1 MAGKKGFG
9 PMNDDPQRSGFATT
23 RRGVLYGLGGL
34 ATVLTAAGL
43 GSRRAATQVVAQ
55 EASPT
60 PAYAVGVTAEILS
73 RKEADAAPGYYLQV
87 VRITFAPDAIVT
99 AHTHPG
105 DTVTYQE
112 SGSHAFTVLDGE
124 GYLLRAGM
132 ETPEAGPAG
141 EAMELNTEYDIA
153 PGDSLTFNA
162 QTVHTA
168 RNPTGEPAVL
178 LEAQLREIGVPL
190 TNFLGTPVP

>member
-1 MAGKKGFG
+1 M
-9 PMNDDPQRSGFATT
+9 T
-23 RRGVLYGLGGL
+23 RRGALGRLGGL
-34 ATVLTAAGL
+34 AAVLTAASMG
-43 GSRRAATQVVAQ
+43 RRGAVTQVAAQ

-60 PAYAVGVTAEILS
+60 PTYAVGVTAEILS
-73 RKEADAAPGYYLQV
+73 RKEADNAPGFYLQV
-87 VRITFAPDAIVT
+87 VRVTFAPEAIV
-99 AHTHPG
+99 APHTHPG

-124 GYLLRAGM
+124 AHLLRAGM
-132 ETPEAGPAG
+132 GTHEAGPAG

-153 PGDSLTFNA
+153 PGDALTFDA

-168 RNPTGEPAVL
+168 RNTTGEPAVL

>member
-1 MAGKKGFG
+1 
-9 PMNDDPQRSGFATT
+9 MNDDLQRSGFATT
-23 RRGVLYGLGGL
+23 RRGALLRLGGGL
-34 ATVLTAAGL
+34 AAVLAGTGLRRRDSAPVTA
-43 GSRRAATQVVAQ
+43 QQ
-55 EASPT
+55 ASPT
-60 PAYAVGVTAEILS
+60 PTYAVGVTAEILS

-124 GYLLRAGM
+124 AYLLRSGM
-132 ETPEAGPAG
+132 GTPETGPAG
-141 EAMELNTEYDIA
+141 EAMELNSEYTIA
-153 PGDSLTFNA
+153 SGDALTFNA

-190 TNFLGTPVP
+190 TTFLGTPVP

>member
-1 MAGKKGFG
+1 MDSHQFDESALVRADGL
-9 PMNDDPQRSGFATT
+9 S
-23 RRGVLYGLGGL
+23 RRTALRTGAAGL
-34 ATVLTAAGL
+34 AAVLTATGL
-43 GSRRAATQVVAQ
+43 KWSRTAAQ

-60 PAYAVGVTAEILS
+60 PTYAVGVTAEVLS

-87 VRITFAPDAIVT
+87 VRITFAPEAIV
-99 AHTHPG
+99 APHTHSG

-124 GYLLRAGM
+124 AHLVRAGT

-141 EAMELNTEYDIA
+141 EVMELNKEYTIA
-153 PGDSLTFNA
+153 PGDALAFNA
-162 QTVHTA
+162 QTAHTA

-178 LEAQLREIGVPL
+178 LEAQLREVGMPL
-190 TNFLGTPVP
+190 THFMGTPVP

>member
-1 MAGKKGFG
+1 M
-9 PMNDDPQRSGFATT
+9 DLSRLDPLATPLAHGLS
-23 RRGVLYGLGGL
+23 RRTALYRLGGL
-34 ATVLTAAGL
+34 AAVLSATSL
-43 GSRRAATQVVAQ
+43 GRRGTATQVVAQ

-73 RKEADAAPGYYLQV
+73 RKEADAASGYYLQV
-87 VRITFAPDAIVT
+87 VRVTFAPEALVT

-124 GYLLRAGM
+124 AYLLRAGM

-153 PGDSLTFNA
+153 PGDRLTFNA

-168 RNPTGEPAVL
+168 RNRTGEPAVL

-190 TNFLGTPVP
+190 TTFLGTPVP